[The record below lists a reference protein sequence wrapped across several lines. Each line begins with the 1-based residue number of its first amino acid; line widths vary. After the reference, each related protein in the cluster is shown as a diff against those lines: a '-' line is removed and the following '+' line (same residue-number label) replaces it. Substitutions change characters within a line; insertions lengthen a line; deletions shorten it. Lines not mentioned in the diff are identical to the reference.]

1 LKDKKGRSRLNAAR
15 SSILVIT
22 ARISKI
28 LIIIF
33 IVAGTGIAPGAEE
46 KGKVFT
52 ATVDDDGIQRVEV
65 LGGEY
70 FFDPDHI
77 VVKVGV
83 PVELKV
89 KKEPGIVPHN
99 IVIEKTVSGIEI
111 RENLSKK
118 PEVISFTPEKTG
130 KYPFFCDKKLLFF
143 KSHREKGME
152 GIFEVIE

>member
-1 LKDKKGRSRLNAAR
+1 
-15 SSILVIT
+15 LVVI

-33 IVAGTGIAPGAEE
+33 IVAGTGLARGADE

-52 ATVDDDGIQRVEV
+52 ATVDDDGIQRVEI

-70 FFDPDHI
+70 FFDPDYI
-77 VVKVGV
+77 VVKAGV

-99 IVIEKTVSGIEI
+99 IVIEKTVSGIKI

-118 PEVISFTPEKTG
+118 PEIISVTPEKTG

-152 GIFEVIE
+152 GVLVVIK

>member
-1 LKDKKGRSRLNAAR
+1 M
-15 SSILVIT
+15 IMHM
-22 ARISKI
+22 RIIKI

-33 IVAGTGIAPGAEE
+33 IVAGTGFARGADE
-46 KGKVFT
+46 KRKVFT

-65 LGGEY
+65 LGGGY

-77 VVKVGV
+77 IVKLGV

-99 IVIEKTVSGIEI
+99 IVIEETVSGIEI
-111 RENLSKK
+111 RKNLSKK
-118 PEVISFTPEKTG
+118 PEIISFTPEKTG

-152 GIFEVIE
+152 GVLEVIE